1 MTTQNGVLLYSQDY
15 DTRTK
20 NTIEGY
26 HVIVRP
32 SGSRAAELRLSQT
45 LTVEVVGMVEDTKSC
60 AIPEDGFLLAIA
72 NDTIYKNAL
81 AALQSLVMGEQLTIQ
96 VTCASGWENVTSA
109 CGGGDI
115 LVENGSVC
123 TDFTLDSARKWPP
136 APPSASRTTARSSS
150 TPATRLA
157 TRGPDARAAGRADA
171 GARLPD
177 RAEP

>member
-1 MTTQNGVLLYSQDY
+1 
-15 DTRTK
+15 
-20 NTIEGY
+20 
-26 HVIVRP
+26 
-32 SGSRAAELRLSQT
+32 
-45 LTVEVVGMVEDTKSC
+45 MVEDTKSC

-123 TDFTLDSARKWPP
+123 TDFTLDSAKKM
-136 APPSASRTTARSSS
+136 AARTAIGVKNDGSLVFYTCDEAGNSEGL
-150 TPATRLA
+150 TLA
-157 TRGPDARAAGRADA
+157 QLAEPDA